1 MGVSGENVMRF
12 PQYRPRRLRRDRK
25 FRSLIRESH
34 LTLDDLI
41 QPLFVCPGRGVK
53 NPISSMPGNYQ
64 FSVDSLIEEV
74 KEMRDLG
81 IKAIILFGIPE
92 KKDEK
97 ASEAYAPDGII
108 QRAIQAIKKT
118 TEDVLVVTDVCLCE
132 YMSHGHCGL
141 VEGNEIVND
150 RTLELLSKMALSHA
164 DAGADMVAPSDMMDG
179 RVGAI
184 RQALDD
190 REFTHIPIM
199 AYSAKF
205 ASAFYGPFREAAQ
218 SPPQFGD
225 RKSYQMDPGNLR
237 EALREVA
244 LDIQEGA
251 DIVMVKPA
259 LPYLD
264 VIHAVR
270 ESFNIPIAAYN
281 VSGEFAMIKAADRLG
296 WINGVEVM
304 MEALLSIKRA
314 GADIILTYFAKEAAQ
329 ILNRST

>member
-1 MGVSGENVMRF
+1 MRF
-12 PQYRPRRLRRDRK
+12 PQYRPRRLRRDQRL
-25 FRSLIRESH
+25 RNLIRESH
-34 LTLDDLI
+34 LTVNDLI
-41 QPLFVCPGRGVK
+41 QPLFVCPGTGVK

-64 FSVDSLIEEV
+64 FSVDSVTEEV
-74 KEMRDLG
+74 KAIRDVG
-81 IKAIILFGIPE
+81 ISAIILFGIPE
-92 KKDEK
+92 KKDKK
-97 ASEAYAPDGII
+97 ASESYAQDGII
-108 QRAIQAIKKT
+108 QKAIRAIKKAAT
-118 TEDVLVVTDVCLCE
+118 DVLVVTDVCLCE
-132 YMSHGHCGL
+132 YMSHGHCGI
-141 VEGNEIVND
+141 VEGDEILND
-150 RTLELLSKMALSHA
+150 PSLELLAKMAVSHA
-164 DAGADMVAPSDMMDG
+164 DAGGDMVAPSDMMDG

-190 REFTHIPIM
+190 KGFTQIPIM

-205 ASAFYGPFREAAQ
+205 ASAFYGPFREAAE

-225 RKSYQMDPGNLR
+225 RKSYQMDPGNLQ

-270 ESFNIPIAAYN
+270 DSFDIPVAAYN
-281 VSGEFAMIKAADRLG
+281 VSGEFAMIKAADQLG

-304 MEALLSIKRA
+304 MEVLLSIKRA
-314 GADIILTYFAKEAAQ
+314 GADIILTYFAKEAAHL
-329 ILNRST
+329 LNRSR